1 MKNNKNIFLAGL
13 IVLATALASCEKEVV
28 QPVIEQND
36 QPTSEGSKTSQS
48 GNDEYKEFTVSFPA
62 STDTTVYKGIQNT
75 LTFGLDAPDFNK
87 IKVSIPSAEGVE
99 ASVSYTPSE
108 KSCTVTYTAETRNGR
123 FEVKVE
129 DDRTVKAFGYTFDT
143 YYIELGDAPE
153 TFGDGEAFEGSVP
166 FKTNLPEGEIT
177 VTAQNWITCAVE
189 GTDLKFLIQENDTDS
204 IREGSIILRDAGGH
218 LEEIVL
224 PVSQDFVLRNRQG
237 AVQFRDRAFK
247 AAMLE
252 IADSN
257 GDGDVSPEEALAV
270 ETIDIS
276 GRGVKDLTGLDAFR
290 NVWKFDARDNDIE
303 DAEVLKELHFLYW
316 LDLRGNKNLRTF
328 DLTGCSMHFDHCEF
342 ELTDELQY
350 KVVRRQVGAA
360 TYCKDINE
368 GTFASVGSDP
378 KCEHAV
384 FIDDPEV
391 TKDWSVQYTVHL
403 LRSHTAGY
411 GKTKVVF
418 TGLGYTDRD
427 IKDGTFGRIMT
438 KAAELFQEEFAGT
451 EFLANVDVLYMDRII
466 DCHDKWKM
474 KMYDSSTF
482 WMKNAYKE
490 ETSNTLSETYGA
502 VTGVAPE
509 DWMCANQNVLVVLV
523 DIIPNLQNGSSVIS
537 ARASYKYCNYDN
549 PNCQAARFVLTK
561 DCYYNEG
568 KDNEPYAYTW
578 RIEDCYLN
586 GCFESFM
593 KSCNF

>member
-1 MKNNKNIFLAGL
+1 MKSNKNIFLAGL

-87 IKVSIPSAEGVE
+87 IKVSIPSTEGVE
-99 ASVSYTPSE
+99 ASVSYTPTE

-129 DDRTVKAFGYTFDT
+129 DDRTVRAFGYTFDT

-153 TFGDGEAFEGSVP
+153 TFGDGEAFEGTVP

-177 VTAQNWITCAVE
+177 VTAQSWITCSVE

-224 PVSQDFVLRNRQG
+224 PITQDFVLRNRQG

-252 IADSN
+252 IADSD

-303 DAEVLKELHFLYW
+303 DADVLKELPYLRW
-316 LDLRGNKNLRTF
+316 LDLRGNRNLRTF
-328 DLTGCSMHFDHCEF
+328 DLTGCSIYFDHCEF
-342 ELTDELQY
+342 ELTDDLVY
-350 KVVRRQVGAA
+350 KVVKRQIGAA
-360 TYCKDINE
+360 TYCRD
-368 GTFASVGSDP
+368 TSPSRFASMGSDP

-384 FIDDPEV
+384 FVDDPLE
-391 TKDWSVQYTVHL
+391 TQDWSCQNTVHQ
-403 LRSHTAGY
+403 LRTHSSGY
-411 GKTKVVF
+411 GKTKIVF
-418 TGLGYTDRD
+418 TGIGYTDRD
-427 IKDGTFGRIMT
+427 VRDGTFGRIMER
-438 KAAELFQEEFAGT
+438 AAALFETEYAGT
-451 EFLANVDVLYMDRII
+451 EFLDNVDILYMDRII
-466 DCHDKWKM
+466 DRHDKWPM
-474 KMYDSSTF
+474 RNYDPSTY
-482 WMKNAYKE
+482 WMKSEYKD
-490 ETSNTLSETYGA
+490 ETARTVSEAYGA

-509 DWMCANQNVLVVLV
+509 DWMCANQTVAVILV
-523 DIIPNLQNGSSVIS
+523 DIVPNLQNSFAVMS
-537 ARASYKYCNYDN
+537 ARESYRYGSYDN
-549 PNCQAARFVLTK
+549 RTAGWRGLSSPTTCITTRERRTNLTPIHGESRTVTPK
-561 DCYYNEG
+561 D
-568 KDNEPYAYTW
+568 ASSS
-578 RIEDCYLN
+578 L
-586 GCFESFM
+586 
-593 KSCNF
+593 